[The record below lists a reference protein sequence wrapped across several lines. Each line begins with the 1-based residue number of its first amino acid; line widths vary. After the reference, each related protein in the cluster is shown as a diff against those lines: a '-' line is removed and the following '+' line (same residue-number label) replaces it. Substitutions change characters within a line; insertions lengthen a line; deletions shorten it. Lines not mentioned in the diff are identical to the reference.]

1 MYKEL
6 IQEYGQAHPLIGP
19 ITSEEAINIEHQMAC
34 NGFDFSEA
42 SNLQFKGGILAAKI
56 DLGLEAM
63 TEDALEA
70 LYMSL

>member
-1 MYKEL
+1 MYEEI
-6 IQEYGQAHPLIGP
+6 IQDVSDATPA
-19 ITSEEAINIEHQMAC
+19 EAKSIYHQMQC

>member
-1 MYKEL
+1 MNMYIEL
-6 IQEYGQAHPLIGP
+6 IQEYGQV
-19 ITSEEAINIEHQMAC
+19 TSEEAINIEHQMQC

-42 SNLQFKGGILAAKI
+42 TDRQFKVGVQTAKI
-56 DLGLEAM
+56 DLGLEAI